1 MALMHRAKKLPGIS
15 PSSWEHPA
23 DKAALGVLRR
33 TGGLDEIVK
42 MLVGGTT
49 ERAIRLLHVSSS
61 VKVTENQ
68 FTRVKHVLDRVVDI
82 LDWPSAPAVFVSNN
96 PFFNAGAYGVR
107 EPFIV
112 INSSLLRALD
122 DDELYC
128 VVAHEVGHIMSGH
141 AVYKTALWMLLKFSL
156 SALPI
161 AGILVKPLVMALREW
176 DRKSELTADR
186 AALLALQSEREN
198 YNVLMK
204 MAGGVDLSQMNVN
217 DFFLQAWEYDN
228 QKTLLD
234 SVYKLL
240 NTIDE
245 SHPFPVIRLQE
256 LRSWAASGQYQSILD
271 GAYVTRGAESGGAGN
286 DVKEGFEYYK
296 SAFEQTDDPIV
307 KAVKSVGDSLGKA
320 AEGLRDSLKEKLKNK

>member
-1 MALMHRAKKLPGIS
+1 MHRARKLSGIS
-15 PSSWEHPA
+15 PTSWEHPA

-33 TGGLDEIVK
+33 TVGLDELVK

-49 ERAIRLLHVSSS
+49 ERAIRLLHVSGS

-68 FTRVKHVLDRVVDI
+68 FPRVKHILTRVIDI
-82 LDWPSAPAVFVSNN
+82 LDWPSEPTVFVTNN
-96 PFFNAGAYGVR
+96 PFFNAGVYGVR

-112 INSSLLRALD
+112 LNSSLLRAFD

-128 VVAHEVGHIMSGH
+128 VIAHEAGHIMSGH
-141 AVYKTALWMLLKFSL
+141 VLYKTVLWMLLKFSL
-156 SALPI
+156 NALPI
-161 AGILVKPLVMALREW
+161 AGALAKPLVMALTEW

-186 AALLALQSEREN
+186 AALLALQSEQEN

-204 MAGGVDLSQMNVN
+204 MAGGEELSQMNLN

-234 SVYKLL
+234 GISKLL
-240 NTIDE
+240 NTVGE

-256 LRSWAASGQYQSILD
+256 LKSWAASGQYKAILD
-271 GAYVTRGAESGGAGN
+271 GAYLKRGAESAGPAE
-286 DVKEGFEYYK
+286 DVKQGFDYYRNALQE
-296 SAFEQTDDPIV
+296 SDDPLL
-307 KAVKSVGDSLGKA
+307 KAVRNVGDSLGKA
-320 AEGLRDSLKEKLKNK
+320 AEGLRDSLKDKFKNK